1 MLVRRRAWIAWGCL
15 VVGIGLGILGRVLF
29 GADTWNLLAGILF
42 LAAIV
47 LGLSLLRLAQR
58 ILPALVDFPD
68 LFDRPRPNERWCAS
82 CGHPTGSSGPC
93 RVCGTTIVSR
103 AR

>member
-1 MLVRRRAWIAWGCL
+1 ML
-15 VVGIGLGILGRVLF
+15 GIGFGILGRVLA

-47 LGLSLLRLAQR
+47 LGVSLLPIARQL
-58 ILPALVDFPD
+58 LPGLVDFPD

-82 CGHPTGSSGPC
+82 CGHPTGSAGPC
-93 RVCGTTIVSR
+93 RVCGATPVSR
-103 AR
+103 GR